1 MNTKSVSGVKD
12 VDQSKLVRAV
22 AAFLKKSGK
31 LKNPE
36 WAEIVKTATYKELA
50 PFDSDWYYT
59 RVASVARYLYYRPR
73 GVGGFAKTYSG
84 CYRRGVRPSR
94 YHVGSHSINRRAL
107 QALEQLQ
114 WVEKDK
120 ENGGRRLTSQGKR
133 DLDRIASRVK

>member
-1 MNTKSVSGVKD
+1 MSSRPVSGVKD
-12 VDQSKLVRAV
+12 VDQSKLVRAT

-31 LKNPE
+31 LKVPE
-36 WAEIVKTATYKELA
+36 WTELVKTATYKELA
-50 PFDSDWYYT
+50 PFDPDWYYT
-59 RVASVARYLYYRPR
+59 RVASVARYLYFRQR

-94 YHVGSHSINRRAL
+94 YHIGSHSINRRAL
-107 QALEQLQ
+107 QQLEGLA

-120 ENGGRRLTSQGKR
+120 EGGGRRLTSQGKR